1 VVIDGTGELAYGRD
15 RLPEA
20 GRWFRENPGD
30 LGAMADRLK
39 AESPSQPVLVLAKAS
54 SWKRLSSDE
63 KSHWEELARSQA
75 AVVARRR

>member
-1 VVIDGTGELAYGRD
+1 
-15 RLPEA
+15 
-20 GRWFRENPGD
+20 
-30 LGAMADRLK
+30 MADRLK